1 MTHLVIWSLSQLRKC
16 DSLEDYG
23 IYLLQLLLS
32 YWVEVFALMVCIL
45 KVWLLLVCSRS
56 VVWLFATS
64 WTEAHQATLSFIISR
79 NLLKLM
85 STESVMPPNHLILC
99 HSLLLLPSIFLTI
112 RVFSNESALHIRWPK
127 YWNFSFS
134 ISPSNEYSG
143 LISFRI
149 DWFDLLEVQGTLKSL
164 LQYHSSK
171 ASILW
176 LSAFFMVQLSHPYM
190 STGKTVTDYTDLCW
204 HSKKLK
210 VAWSCLTLCDS
221 PWNFP
226 GKNAGVGCCSLLQG
240 IFSTQGLKPGLP
252 HYRMILYQVSHQGSP
267 WTLEWLAYP
276 FFSWSSQPR
285 NRTGVSCIA
294 GGFFTSWATREVQS
308 NELQGSLAGCSP
320 WGHKESDTTEWLNQT
335 ELLWE
340 FMNIIISLYA

>member
-1 MTHLVIWSLSQLRKC
+1 
-16 DSLEDYG
+16 
-23 IYLLQLLLS
+23 
-32 YWVEVFALMVCIL
+32 
-45 KVWLLLVCSRS
+45 
-56 VVWLFATS
+56 
-64 WTEAHQATLSFIISR
+64 
-79 NLLKLM
+79 M
-85 STESVMPPNHLILC
+85 SSNHLILC

-112 RVFSNESALHIRWPK
+112 RVFSNESALHFRWTK

-143 LISFRI
+143 LTSFRI

-190 STGKTVTDYTDLCW
+190 TTGKTVTDYTNLCW

-210 VAWSCLTLCDS
+210 VTWLCLTLCDS

-267 WTLEWLAYP
+267 
-276 FFSWSSQPR
+276 
-285 NRTGVSCIA
+285 
-294 GGFFTSWATREVQS
+294 
-308 NELQGSLAGCSP
+308 
-320 WGHKESDTTEWLNQT
+320 
-335 ELLWE
+335 
-340 FMNIIISLYA
+340 